1 MTEEWLTKEM
11 TVCRDENGEL
21 CSEVVEVEGLDGRK
35 IKVIPIPRG
44 KLLKIQKQVGESG
57 SNEKL
62 QDEDIILEHCLQ
74 PKFKKEDF
82 ENMSIK
88 TINAIVFAILSVST
102 GVSQSKLQQGTFAGA
117 VSSMEEYQKKK
128 P

>member
-21 CSEVVEVEGLDGRK
+21 CSEIVEVEGLGNKK

-44 KLLKIQKQVGESG
+44 KLLRLQKSTDKDG
-57 SNEKL
+57 NTNKN
-62 QDEDIILEHCLQ
+62 QDEALILEHCLQ
-74 PKFKKEDF
+74 PKFKAEDF
-82 ENMSIK
+82 VDMSIK
-88 TINAIVFAILSVST
+88 MTNSIVFAILSVST
-102 GVSQSKLQQGTFAGA
+102 GISQSKLSTGTFGA
-117 VSSMEEYQKKK
+117 AVNELEKYQEKK